1 MSWADFQAM
10 GDRAF
15 YLWGSFGAFFLMIS
29 VEIIWLRIAA
39 KRVSNGTENEMESEG
54 ERK

>member
-15 YLWGSFGAFFLMIS
+15 YLWGSFAAFFLMIA
-29 VEIIWLRIAA
+29 VEVIWLRMRAA
-39 KRVSNGTENEMESEG
+39 RVRNEMENG
-54 ERK
+54 RK

>member
-15 YLWGSFGAFFLMIS
+15 YLWGSFGAFFLMIA
-29 VEIIWLRIAA
+29 VEIIGLRMRAA
-39 KRVSNGTENEMESEG
+39 RVRNEMEN

>member
-15 YLWGSFGAFFLMIS
+15 YLWGSFGALFLMIV
-29 VEIIWLRIAA
+29 VEVLWLRASA
-39 KRVSNGTENEMESEG
+39 KRVRNNREVSG
-54 ERK
+54 K

>member
-15 YLWGSFGAFFLMIS
+15 YLWGSFAAFFLMMF
-29 VEIIWLRIAA
+29 VEIIWLRMRAT
-39 KRVSNGTENEMESEG
+39 RVRNEMESERMES